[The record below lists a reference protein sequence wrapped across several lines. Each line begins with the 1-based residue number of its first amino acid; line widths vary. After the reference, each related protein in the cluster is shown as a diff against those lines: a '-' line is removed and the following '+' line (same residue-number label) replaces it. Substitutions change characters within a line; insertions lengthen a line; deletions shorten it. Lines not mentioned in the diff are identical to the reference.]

1 MHLSDDTPVQT
12 PTQEADRHAEF
23 TKFMR
28 TYQNMVFSTAAR
40 LSGNDAQAEDIA
52 QEVFLRAHQR
62 FDELKDNPRAAG
74 WLKTVATNL
83 TFTHLTRYR
92 KRWVFFSQLQ
102 GGDDSEADPVLEFA
116 ADESVVENVRDD
128 ERHEYVEAA
137 LRELPEHQRVPLVLF
152 HFEELPYEEIAQK
165 LRVSLPKVK
174 TDIHRARQ
182 ALERILARRGIT
194 PEQLE
199 AL

>member
-1 MHLSDDTPVQT
+1 MHLSDGNPVQT
-12 PTQEADRHAEF
+12 STKEGERNAEF

-52 QEVFLRAHQR
+52 QEVFLRAHRR

-102 GGDDSEADPVLEFA
+102 GADGTEDDPALDFPAEESIAEEVR
-116 ADESVVENVRDD
+116 ADERA
-128 ERHEYVEAA
+128 EYVEAA

-152 HFEELPYEEIAQK
+152 HFEELPYEDIAHK
-165 LRVSLPKVK
+165 LKVSLPKIK

-182 ALERILARRGIT
+182 ALAGILARRGIT
-194 PEQLE
+194 ADQLE
-199 AL
+199 G

>member
-12 PTQEADRHAEF
+12 PKQEGDRNAEF

-52 QEVFLRAHQR
+52 QEVFLRAHR
-62 FDELKDNPRAAG
+62 KFDELRDNPRAAG

-102 GGDDSEADPVLEFA
+102 PADDTEDDPVLDFA
-116 ADESVVENVRDD
+116 ADESVVEEVRDD
-128 ERHEYVEAA
+128 ERHDYVEAA

-152 HFEELPYEEIAQK
+152 HFEEMPYEDIAQR

-182 ALERILARRGIT
+182 ALAKILERRGIT
-194 PEQLE
+194 AEQL
-199 AL
+199 

>member
-1 MHLSDDTPVQT
+1 MHLSDDETVQS
-12 PTQEADRHAEF
+12 PPAAGDRNAEF

-28 TYQNMVFSTAAR
+28 KYQDMVYSTAAR
-40 LSGNDAQAEDIA
+40 LSGSDAQAEDIS
-52 QEVFLRAHQR
+52 QEVFLRAHRR
-62 FDELKDNPRAAG
+62 FEELRDNPRAAG

-102 GGDDSEADPVLEFA
+102 PQDEDGDAPEHEFA
-116 ADESVVENVRDD
+116 AADSVTDEVQDE
-128 ERHEYVEAA
+128 ERHEFIEAA
-137 LRELPEHQRVPLVLF
+137 LRALPEHQRVPLVLF
-152 HFEELPYEEIAQK
+152 HFEEMPYEEIASR

-182 ALERILARRGIT
+182 ALAGILARRGIT
-194 PEQLE
+194 AAQLE
-199 AL
+199 S

>member
-12 PTQEADRHAEF
+12 PKQEGAQQAEF

-40 LSGNDAQAEDIA
+40 LSGNDTQAEDIA
-52 QEVFLRAHQR
+52 QEVFLRAHR
-62 FDELKDNPRAAG
+62 KFDELRDNPRAAG

-83 TFTHLTRYR
+83 TFTYLTRYR

-102 GGDDSEADPVLEFA
+102 PADEAEDDPVLDFA
-116 ADESVVENVRDD
+116 SDESVVEEVRDD
-128 ERHEYVEAA
+128 ERHDYVEAA
-137 LRELPEHQRVPLVLF
+137 LKELPEHQRVPLVLF
-152 HFEELPYEEIAQK
+152 HFEEMPYEDIAQR

-182 ALERILARRGIT
+182 ALAKILERRGIT
-194 PEQLE
+194 ADQLG
-199 AL
+199 A

>member
-1 MHLSDDTPVQT
+1 MHLSDVTPVQT
-12 PTQEADRHAEF
+12 PRQEGDRNAEF

-52 QEVFLRAHQR
+52 QEVFLRAHRR
-62 FDELKDNPRAAG
+62 FDELRDNPRAAG

-102 GGDDSEADPVLEFA
+102 SADEGDDDPVLDFA
-116 ADESVVENVRDD
+116 DDASVVEEVRAD

-152 HFEELPYEEIAQK
+152 HFEDLPYEEIAQK
-165 LRVSLPKVK
+165 LRISLPKVK

-182 ALERILARRGIT
+182 ALATILARHGISA
-194 PEQLE
+194 EQLE
-199 AL
+199 A

>member
-1 MHLSDDTPVQT
+1 
-12 PTQEADRHAEF
+12 
-23 TKFMR
+23 
-28 TYQNMVFSTAAR
+28 MVYSTAAR
-40 LSGNDAQAEDIA
+40 LTGNDAQAEDIA
-52 QEVFLRAHQR
+52 QEVFLRAHRR
-62 FDELKDNPRAAG
+62 FDELRDNPRAAG

-102 GGDDSEADPVLEFA
+102 GGEESDDGPALDFASEELVE
-116 ADESVVENVRDD
+116 ENVRAD

-152 HFEELPYEEIAQK
+152 HFEELAYEQIAQK

-182 ALERILARRGIT
+182 ALATILARRGIT
-194 PEQLE
+194 AQQLE
-199 AL
+199 A

>member
-1 MHLSDDTPVQT
+1 MHVSDGIPVQT
-12 PTQEADRHAEF
+12 GKAEGDRNAEF

-52 QEVFLRAHQR
+52 QEVFLRAHKR
-62 FDELKDNPRAAG
+62 FDELRDNPRAAG

-83 TFTHLTRYR
+83 TFTHLSRYR

-102 GGDDSEADPVLEFA
+102 STDDGDEEPVLDFA
-116 ADESVVENVRDD
+116 ADESVVENVRAD
-128 ERHEYVEAA
+128 ERHDYVEAA

-152 HFEELPYEEIAQK
+152 HFEEMPYEQIAAK

-174 TDIHRARQ
+174 TDIHRARA
-182 ALERILARRGIT
+182 ALAAILARRGIT
-194 PEQLE
+194 AEQLE
-199 AL
+199 A

>member
-12 PTQEADRHAEF
+12 PTQAGDRHAEF

-40 LSGNDAQAEDIA
+40 LSGNDAQAEDIT
-52 QEVFLRAHQR
+52 QEVFLRAHRR
-62 FDELKDNPRAAG
+62 FDELRDNPRAPG

-102 GGDDSEADPVLEFA
+102 GGEESDDGPALDFASEELVE
-116 ADESVVENVRDD
+116 ENVRED

-165 LRVSLPKVK
+165 LHVSLPKVK
-174 TDIHRARQ
+174 TDIHRARA
-182 ALERILARRGIT
+182 ALATILARRGIT
-194 PEQLE
+194 AEQLE
-199 AL
+199 A

>member
-1 MHLSDDTPVQT
+1 VQS
-12 PTQEADRHAEF
+12 PKQEGDRNAEF

-52 QEVFLRAHQR
+52 QEVFLRAHR
-62 FDELKDNPRAAG
+62 KFDELKDNPRAAG

-92 KRWVFFSQLQ
+92 KRWVFFSQMQ
-102 GGDDSEADPVLEFA
+102 SADDGDDDPVLDFA
-116 ADESVVENVRDD
+116 SDESVVEEVRGD

-137 LRELPEHQRVPLVLF
+137 LRELPEHQRVPLVLY
-152 HFEELPYEEIAQK
+152 HFEEMPYEDIARR
-165 LRVSLPKVK
+165 LNVSLPKVK

-182 ALERILARRGIT
+182 ALSKVLERRGIT
-194 PEQLE
+194 AEQLE
-199 AL
+199 A

>member
-12 PTQEADRHAEF
+12 PRQEGDRNAEF

-28 TYQNMVFSTAAR
+28 TYQNMVYSTAAR

-52 QEVFLRAHQR
+52 QEVFLRAHR
-62 FDELKDNPRAAG
+62 KFDELRDNPRAAG

-102 GGDDSEADPVLEFA
+102 SADEAEDDPVLDFA
-116 ADESVVENVRDD
+116 ADESVVEEVRDD
-128 ERHEYVEAA
+128 ERHDYVEAA

-152 HFEELPYEEIAQK
+152 HFEEMPYEDIAQR
-165 LRVSLPKVK
+165 LHVSLPKVK

-182 ALERILARRGIT
+182 ALAKILERRGIT
-194 PEQLE
+194 ADQLE
-199 AL
+199 A

>member
-1 MHLSDDTPVQT
+1 VQN
-12 PTQEADRHAEF
+12 PKQEGDRNAEF

-52 QEVFLRAHQR
+52 QEVFLRAHR
-62 FDELKDNPRAAG
+62 KFDELKDNPRAAG

-92 KRWVFFSQLQ
+92 KRWVFFSQMQ
-102 GGDDSEADPVLEFA
+102 SADDGDDDPVLDFVS
-116 ADESVVENVRDD
+116 DESVVEEVRGD

-137 LRELPEHQRVPLVLF
+137 LRELPEHQRVPLVLY
-152 HFEELPYEEIAQK
+152 HFEEMPYEDIARR
-165 LRVSLPKVK
+165 LNVSLPKVK

-182 ALERILARRGIT
+182 ALSKVLERRGIT
-194 PEQLE
+194 AEQLE
-199 AL
+199 A

>member
-12 PTQEADRHAEF
+12 PTQEGDRHAEF
-23 TKFMR
+23 TRFMR

-116 ADESVVENVRDD
+116 ADESVVENVRAD

>member
-1 MHLSDDTPVQT
+1 MNLSDDAAVQ
-12 PTQEADRHAEF
+12 PPRQEGDRNAEF

-28 TYQNMVFSTAAR
+28 KYQDMVYSTAAR

-52 QEVFLRAHQR
+52 QEVFLRAHRR
-62 FDELKDNPRAAG
+62 FEELKDNPRAAG

-102 GGDDSEADPVLEFA
+102 AQDEDGDAPEHEFPA
-116 ADESVVENVRDD
+116 TGSVTDEVQDD
-128 ERHEYVEAA
+128 ERHEFIEAA
-137 LRELPEHQRVPLVLF
+137 LRALPDHQRLPLVLF
-152 HFEELPYEEIAQK
+152 HFEEMPYEQIASK

-182 ALERILARRGIT
+182 ALAVILARRGIT
-194 PEQLE
+194 ATQLE
-199 AL
+199 S

>member
-1 MHLSDDTPVQT
+1 MHLSDVTPVQT
-12 PTQEADRHAEF
+12 PKQEGDRNAEF

-52 QEVFLRAHQR
+52 QEVFLRAHRR
-62 FDELKDNPRAAG
+62 FDELRDNPRAAG

-83 TFTHLTRYR
+83 TFTHLSRYR

-102 GGDDSEADPVLEFA
+102 SADEGDDDPVLDFA
-116 ADESVVENVRDD
+116 DDASVVEEVRAD

-152 HFEELPYEEIAQK
+152 HFEDLPYEEIAQK
-165 LRVSLPKVK
+165 LRISLPKVK

-182 ALERILARRGIT
+182 ALATILARHGISA
-194 PEQLE
+194 EQLE
-199 AL
+199 A

>member
-1 MHLSDDTPVQT
+1 MHLSDGTPVQT
-12 PTQEADRHAEF
+12 PKQEGDRNVEF

-52 QEVFLRAHQR
+52 QEVFLRAHRR
-62 FDELKDNPRAAG
+62 FDELRDNPRAAG

-83 TFTHLTRYR
+83 TFTHLSRYR

-102 GGDDSEADPVLEFA
+102 SADEGENDPVLDFA
-116 ADESVVENVRDD
+116 DDASVVEEVRAD

-137 LRELPEHQRVPLVLF
+137 LRELPEHQRLPLVLF
-152 HFEELPYEEIAQK
+152 HFEDLPYEEIAQK
-165 LRVSLPKVK
+165 LRISLPKVK

-182 ALERILARRGIT
+182 ALAAILARHGIT
-194 PEQLE
+194 AEQLE
-199 AL
+199 A